1 MNVRFEYLY
10 RDAGNF
16 KNWGEVVF
24 SNPRNINVD
33 LVAAM
38 AEKVL
43 IDHAYFVASKA
54 GVPDLHFT
62 EHDEDLDH
70 GWHEAHGFQP
80 TDDSANDAQGR
91 DIETFIASLQCASRV

>member
-24 SNPRNINVD
+24 TNPRHLSVR
-33 LVAAM
+33 LVAEM
-38 AEKVL
+38 AANVL

-54 GVPDLHFT
+54 GVPDLHFA
-62 EHDEDLDH
+62 EHDEELDH
-70 GWHEAHGFQP
+70 GWHELHAFQS
-80 TDDSANDAQGR
+80 TDDDSNDPQGR
-91 DIETFIASLQCASRV
+91 NIEEFIYSLQCASRI